1 MGAMSGD
8 LVRARLSDRD
18 TEPVE
23 GILHL
28 RYVPNLDYVQ
38 VNVQTDKG
46 DAPIDPASVEVIQQS
61 VVSPDSL
68 DREDPLFDFPG
79 WRAFHDLDQAITDE
93 LVLKERQRQ
102 GGTWQDLTN
111 SLEALTQPL
120 IDAGWQRGEYYKEDS
135 WEFGDSVAYDFR
147 RNETV
152 ISVEYFEDETL
163 DVYPVIDNSNVDDPE
178 PTEPLFSAES
188 QAELWAQFAQ
198 RGWTEE
204 PVKTRGRRGTPGK

>member
-1 MGAMSGD
+1 
-8 LVRARLSDRD
+8 
-18 TEPVE
+18 
-23 GILHL
+23 
-28 RYVPNLDYVQ
+28 VQ
-38 VNVQTDKG
+38 VNVETNEG
-46 DAPIDPASVEVIQQS
+46 WSSADPASVEVIRPA

-68 DREDPLFDFPG
+68 DQNDPAFDTPG
-79 WRAFHDLDQAITDE
+79 WRAFHDLDQAIAEE

-102 GGTWQDLTN
+102 GGTWQDLTT

-135 WEFGDSVAYDFR
+135 WEFGDSVAYNFR

-163 DVYPVIDNSNVDDPE
+163 DVYPVVDNSDVDDPE
-178 PTEPLFSAES
+178 PTEPRFSAES

-198 RGWTEE
+198 RGWIEE